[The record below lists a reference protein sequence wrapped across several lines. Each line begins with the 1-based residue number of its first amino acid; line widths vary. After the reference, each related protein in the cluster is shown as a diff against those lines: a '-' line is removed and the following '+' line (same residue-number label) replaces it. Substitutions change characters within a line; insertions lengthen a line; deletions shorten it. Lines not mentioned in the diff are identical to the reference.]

1 MASARTGWT
10 ARERKRWFDKQ
21 RKQLIRGKVALVIEA
36 IRSLCRGR
44 NSKKIRT
51 QLNYFIKHQKHMAY
65 AHIAS
70 LNLPIG
76 SGAMESAI
84 RRVVNLRLKGPS
96 LFWCKANAEAMLLLR
111 ACYKTGRWRRL
122 KSWAFS
128 PLYVYSC

>member
-1 MASARTGWT
+1 LWANKSSHTGPLSSILST
-10 ARERKRWFDKQ
+10 HFSPFYFCNTLD
-21 RKQLIRGKVALVIEA
+21 LVIEA
-36 IRSLCRGR
+36 IRSCCKGR

-51 QLNYFIKHQKHMAY
+51 QLNYFIKHQRHMAY
-65 AHIAS
+65 AHIAT

-96 LFWCKANAEAMLLLR
+96 VFWCKPNAEAILLLR
-111 ACYKTGRWRRL
+111 SFYKTGRWQQL

-128 PLYVYSC
+128 PVYVYSR